1 MKTIFKLFPL
11 IFVVSCASTGSKTN
25 VNSVKYTKGSR
36 SISKPEVSTWTK
48 CHSPKEG
55 KDWKNWVNATNTCV
69 KKGNWSRVRKNAGLM
84 LEHFPASPWGAYFYS
99 LEAYKLQHLDRA
111 EWMIEK
117 ALSMSG
123 EAGIFYFQKAK
134 ILQAKGEKGI
144 ARQAYIRAFEL
155 DNSLSAAAAYLAVL
169 SFKDQDYEQVLKYLA
184 SVDKDQ
190 KDESLW
196 VVEMESAKATKDY
209 EKALNASSFLVSK
222 YTKNFKYQLRHAQVL
237 EEIPEKRKEALQAY
251 KKIHKS
257 LKNRSLRNKFEV
269 NLPDKI
275 NSLQNAIAKA
285 EAEAAASESE
295 KAK

>member
-1 MKTIFKLFPL
+1 MKNIILLLSL
-11 IFVVSCASTGSKTN
+11 IFVVSCASTGTKTN
-25 VNSVKYTKGSR
+25 PDSVKYTKGSR
-36 SISKPEVSTWTK
+36 AIAKKDVSSWTK
-48 CHSPKEG
+48 CQTPKEG
-55 KDWKNWVNATNTCV
+55 KDWKNWVDVTNSCV
-69 KKGNWSRVRKNAGLM
+69 KKGDWAKVRKNAGLM
-84 LEHFPASPWGAYFYS
+84 LEHFPVSPWGAYFYS
-99 LEAYKLQHLDRA
+99 LEAYELQHYDRA

-134 ILQAKGEKGI
+134 ILQAKQEEGI
-144 ARQAYIRAFEL
+144 ARQAYIRAFDL
-155 DNSLSAAAAYLAVL
+155 DNSLSEAAAYLAVL
-169 SFKDQDYEQVLKYLA
+169 SFKDQDYDRVLNYLNA
-184 SVDKDQ
+184 VDEDQ

-196 VVEMESAKATKDY
+196 VVEMESARATKDFK
-209 EKALNASSFLVSK
+209 KALNASSFLVSK

-257 LKNRSLRNKFEV
+257 LKNGSLRNKFDV

-285 EAEAAASESE
+285 EAEAAASEND